1 MARFFESITLTNLL
15 SFGPEPTTL
24 ELDDVNVV
32 VGPNGAGKSNLLEAL
47 NLLHHAPSG
56 IDRPLR
62 EGGGVREF
70 LWKPDGGDAG
80 ASLPTATIEAR
91 IAAGQIAASPTR
103 YRLGFSAEAGRLHIV
118 DERLED
124 ADHEDKVYYSGFVD
138 GLPKILVRQGAL
150 VELTLTST
158 NKPVLAQIQD
168 PLSYPE
174 LTRLG
179 EQLGRIGAYRYWVG
193 GPGSPLR
200 LACRA
205 DVPTERLS
213 EALDNLPA
221 RLAVLKRDPAVKVA
235 LRAKLEEVSPG
246 FDDVEIV
253 PEGGVLQL
261 YLQDGDR
268 VISSH
273 RLSDGT
279 LRYLMMLAILLDPA
293 PPPLLLFEEP
303 ELSLHPDVL
312 PTLRDLLLEA
322 AQRTQIIVTTQSP
335 AFLDAW
341 TDHAAAVV
349 VCERHGGSTTMTR
362 VDPAQLPGD
371 GVGLGTRWMR
381 GEIGGTRW

>member
-1 MARFFESITLTNLL
+1 M
-15 SFGPEPTTL
+15 
-24 ELDDVNVV
+24 
-32 VGPNGAGKSNLLEAL
+32 
-47 NLLHHAPSG
+47 
-56 IDRPLR
+56 
-62 EGGGVREF
+62 
-70 LWKPDGGDAG
+70 
-80 ASLPTATIEAR
+80 
-91 IAAGQIAASPTR
+91 
-103 YRLGFSAEAGRLHIV
+103 FSH
-118 DERLED
+118 
-124 ADHEDKVYYSGFVD
+124 F
-138 GLPKILVRQGAL
+138 
-150 VELTLTST
+150 
-158 NKPVLAQIQD
+158 
-168 PLSYPE
+168 
-174 LTRLG
+174 
-179 EQLGRIGAYRYWVG
+179 VG

-205 DVPTERLS
+205 DVPTQRLS

-235 LRAKLEEVSPG
+235 LRVKLDEVSPG

-268 VISSH
+268 MISSH

-279 LRYLMMLAILLDPA
+279 LRYLMLLAILLDPT
-293 PPPLLLFEEP
+293 PPPLVLIEEP

-322 AQRTQIIVTTQSP
+322 GQRTQLVVTTQSP

-341 TDHAAAVV
+341 TDHSSAVV
-349 VCERHGGSTTMTR
+349 VCERHEGRTSMTR
-362 VDPAQLPGD
+362 VDPSQLADD